1 MVTTDAT
8 KDVKKD
14 DKDPDLDEGKITR
27 EEFERTMSSQESP
40 KDATK
45 DKAGKQKGIKTD
57 STKTVV
63 KKAPARE
70 DAEDAKLDDEET
82 AKILDS
88 RVENAEDETRD
99 YEEFLSWKA
108 GERRLRD
115 EERKI
120 KFRAMLKKKTERIKY
135 KLFSKKKKERSRFE
149 L

>member
-1 MVTTDAT
+1 
-8 KDVKKD
+8 
-14 DKDPDLDEGKITR
+14 
-27 EEFERTMSSQESP
+27 MSSQESP

-45 DKAGKQKGIKTD
+45 DKAGKPKDIKTD

-63 KKAPARE
+63 EKAPARE

-88 RVENAEDETRD
+88 CVENAEDDARD

-120 KFRAMLKKKTERIKY
+120 KFRAMLKEKEQKDKVQTRLKDEKNKDSDSSFKRIGAKR
-135 KLFSKKKKERSRFE
+135 KIRRCSSIKETFE
-149 L
+149 VRRT